1 MTAVAESSPPAAAG
15 QPPVSP
21 CIPAGAACFP
31 TDPEVDVE
39 ALIAELTGELH
50 RLSQACR
57 DDPLGSPVLLL
68 GLGLARRLAEGRIGP
83 SALEQL
89 VQRLT
94 ADGFAGRAARLGRSL
109 GEADPAANAARLT
122 RLFEGLARPDSA
134 GEPPEAALLPFEAFR
149 AKVEREVFGIVVTAH
164 PTFNLS
170 GGLMRDLSTLAAG
183 RDEGG
188 RPLSEAARRAIVA
201 RAAVTEH
208 SPDPD
213 LTLAR
218 EHALSVEA
226 IGNIE
231 LALRRVY
238 EIVFEV
244 ARRLYPER
252 WTELRPRMLTIAT
265 WVGYDLDGRS
275 DIRWTD
281 ILHKRFKVQAVQLE
295 RYLVTVRALRDRIGT

>member
-1 MTAVAESSPPAAAG
+1 MTAAAESSRSAAAKA
-15 QPPVSP
+15 PVSP
-21 CIPAGAACFP
+21 CIPLGAACFP
-31 TDPEVDVE
+31 PDPEVEVG

-94 ADGFAGRAARLGRSL
+94 AEGFADRATRLGHSL
-109 GEADPAANAARLT
+109 GEIDPAANAARLT
-122 RLFEGLARPDSA
+122 ALFEGLARPDADSA
-134 GEPPEAALLPFEAFR
+134 PDAPALAFEAFR
-149 AKVEREVFGIVVTAH
+149 AKVEREVFGIVITAH

-170 GGLMRDLSTLAAG
+170 GGLMRDLGTLAAG
-183 RDEGG
+183 RDADG
-188 RPLSEAARRAIVA
+188 RPLAEAARRHIVE

-213 LTLAR
+213 LTLSR
-218 EHALSVEA
+218 EHALSLEA

-244 ARRLYPER
+244 ARRFYPER
-252 WTELRPRMLTIAT
+252 WTELRPRLLTIAT

-281 ILHKRFKVQAVQLE
+281 ILH
-295 RYLVTVRALRDRIGT
+295 